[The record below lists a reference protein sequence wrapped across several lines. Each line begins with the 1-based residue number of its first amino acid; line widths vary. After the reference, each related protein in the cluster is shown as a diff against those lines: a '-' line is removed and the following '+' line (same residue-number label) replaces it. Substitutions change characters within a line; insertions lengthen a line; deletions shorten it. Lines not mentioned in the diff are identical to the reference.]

1 MDYSKCP
8 MANAVID
15 AGTPIG
21 PFEWWRH
28 SVGQG
33 GINLRP
39 ISPAAC
45 AAMAK
50 IKPRLIRIFV
60 QQHFDIYPRHD
71 VFDWSRLD
79 PYMDALA
86 STGAKVLASITI
98 KPGPLYPVVDQKI
111 WRPNDVAEWQKVVA
125 HLVKRYSVDKKIV
138 THWGIGNETNIGENG
153 GCPYLI
159 TEPKDF
165 NEYYAMTARPIM
177 ETFPQAK
184 IGGPSAAGGRVPQ
197 IAGLVDYCGETGLPL
212 DFISWNHYHND
223 PATHVD
229 LVKFNSGIR
238 RRTENPPELIVTEW
252 NKWPS
257 AWNNPPVSVEE
268 QAFAPNRAVVAASIL
283 FSFLRSGVDWTFY
296 YHLQDGAVYPKEFA
310 SFYADVPMMVK
321 HWNEYPHRFGLFGAN
336 GEVRPQYFV
345 YQMLSRMGCEL
356 LHLSGPEAELPL
368 LAARDDQAISA
379 MIIND
384 GRSADRIV
392 NCELRHLDRGPK
404 TLTVYRIDEQ
414 RRWNSGT
421 CELLPVERRNI
432 DFPGDTFRMQI
443 WAPRESVSMVHV
455 E

>member
-1 MDYSKCP
+1 MDYSKCS
-8 MANAVID
+8 MINAIIDANA
-15 AGTPIG
+15 PIG

-125 HLVKRYSVDKKIV
+125 QLVKRYSVDKKIV

-184 IGGPSAAGGRVPQ
+184 IGGPSPSDGRCPL
-197 IAGLVDYCGETGLPL
+197 IKGLIDYCGETGLPL
-212 DFISWNHYHND
+212 DFIAWNIYSND
-223 PATHVD
+223 TAFHTERVA
-229 LVKFNSGIR
+229 LNTELR
-238 RRTENPPELIVTEW
+238 RKLKKPPEIMVTEW
-252 NKWPS
+252 NKFPS

-268 QAFAPNRAVVAASIL
+268 QAFAPKRVVAAASIL
-283 FSFLRSGVDWTFY
+283 FSYLRSGIDWTFY
-296 YHLQDGAVYPKEFA
+296 YHLQDGPVHPNEFA
-310 SFYADVPMMVK
+310 GFFSDVPMMIR

-336 GEVRPQYFV
+336 GEVRPQYFM
-345 YQMLSRMGCEL
+345 YQMLSRMGSQL
-356 LHLSGPEAELPL
+356 LHLSEPDAELPL
-368 LAARDDQAISA
+368 LVVRDNQAISA
-379 MIIND
+379 MLINA
-384 GRSADRIV
+384 GQSADRIV
-392 NCELRHLDRGPK
+392 NFEFHHLEPGPK

-414 RRWNSGT
+414 RRWDTRT
-421 CELLPVERRNI
+421 CELLPVERRSI
-432 DFPGDTFRMQI
+432 DFCGDAFSAQI
-443 WAPRESVSMVHV
+443 WAPRESVSMVRMV
-455 E
+455 